1 MKLKITLKDLQ
12 ESGDE
17 SEREPRC
24 YHKDNAGKNK
34 YLWLGAGIRKLFSDT
49 KLRVYHV
56 LAIEYPIYTVFMFLF
71 I

>member
-24 YHKDNAGKNK
+24 YHKDNAGKK
-34 YLWLGAGIRKLFSDT
+34 
-49 KLRVYHV
+49 
-56 LAIEYPIYTVFMFLF
+56 
-71 I
+71 